1 MRVLAL
7 SSSLGCAL
15 FLCIAGAYAQ
25 TPAAKPAASYPAKPL
40 RIIIPYPPGGTSDI
54 LARLLGVKVTE
65 AWGQSV
71 LVDNRTGANGN
82 IGAEFVARA
91 PADGYTFLVTDIG
104 NLSVAPNVFKLNYDP
119 HRDLAT
125 VTTISYS
132 PHLLTTHPSLP
143 VKNIRELIAFAKS
156 QPGKLNLPT
165 GMGGAT
171 HFGAMEI
178 AQRTGIK
185 WTYIGTRGG
194 SDSSRSVMSGETE
207 ILLLGMLQTI
217 PHVKSG
223 RLKLIAVSSE
233 KRLASLPDTP
243 TISEGPGLAG
253 FISGSWQG
261 MLAPAKTPPEM
272 IEKVNAEMARIL
284 AMPDIKEKLQS
295 QGTEPLPTKPQ
306 EMAKW
311 MATEKDRNAKLIKAT
326 GFDINTIQ

>member
-1 MRVLAL
+1 MRFPAL
-7 SSSLGCAL
+7 CASLCCAT
-15 FLCIAGAYAQ
+15 FFCIGGAVAQ
-25 TPAAKPAASYPAKPL
+25 TPAAKPATSYPSKPL

-54 LARLLGVKVTE
+54 LARLLGVKLTE
-65 AWGQSV
+65 SWGQTV

-91 PADGYTFLVTDIG
+91 PADGYTYLVTDIG

-132 PHLLTTHPSLP
+132 PHMLTTHPSLP
-143 VKNIRELIAFAKS
+143 VKNIRELIAFAKAN
-156 QPGKLNLPT
+156 PGKLNLPT

-253 FISGSWQG
+253 FVSGSWQG
-261 MLAPAKTPPEM
+261 MLAPAKTPPEI
-272 IEKVNAEMARIL
+272 IEKMNAEMARIL
-284 AMPDIKEKLQS
+284 AMPDIKEKLQT
-295 QGTEPLPTKPQ
+295 QGTEPLPAKPQ
-306 EMAKW
+306 VMTKW
-311 MATEKDRNAKLIKAT
+311 MTTEKERNAKLI
-326 GFDINTIQ
+326 

>member
-1 MRVLAL
+1 MRIFAL
-7 SSSLGCAL
+7 RTSLCCAA
-15 FLCIAGAYAQ
+15 LCYVAAAGAQA
-25 TPAAKPAASYPAKPL
+25 PAAKPAAAFPSKPI

-54 LARLLGVKVTE
+54 LARLLGVKITE
-65 AWGQSV
+65 SWGQTV

-91 PADGYTFLVTDIG
+91 PADGYTYLVTDIG

-119 HRDLAT
+119 HRDLAA

-143 VKNIRELIAFAKS
+143 VRNIRDLIALAKS
-156 QPGKLNLPT
+156 NPGKLNLPT

-207 ILLLGMLQTI
+207 VLLLGMLQTL

-233 KRLASLPDTP
+233 KRIPSLPDTP
-243 TISEGPGLAG
+243 TIGEGPGLAG
-253 FISGSWQG
+253 FVSGSWQG

-284 AMPDIKEKLQS
+284 AMPDIKEKLQT
-295 QGTEPLPTKPQ
+295 QGTDPLPQKPQ
-306 EMAKW
+306 EMARW

-326 GFDINTIQ
+326 GFKLTE

>member
-7 SSSLGCAL
+7 CSSLGCAAS
-15 FLCIAGAYAQ
+15 LCISAAAAQ
-25 TPAAKPAASYPAKPL
+25 TPAAKPAASFPNKPL
-40 RIIIPYPPGGTSDI
+40 RVIIPYPPGGTSDI
-54 LARLLGVKVTE
+54 LARLVGVKITE
-65 AWGQSV
+65 SWNQSV
-71 LVDNRTGANGN
+71 LVENRTGANGN

-91 PADGYTFLVTDIG
+91 PADGYTYLVTDIG
-104 NLSVAPNVFKLNYDP
+104 NLSVAPNVFKLGYDP
-119 HRDLAT
+119 HKDLAT

-143 VKNIRELIAFAKS
+143 VKNIRDLIAFAKAN
-156 QPGKLNLPT
+156 PGKLNLPT

-185 WTYIGTRGG
+185 WAYIGTRGG
-194 SDSSRSVMSGETE
+194 ADSSRSVMSGETE

-233 KRLASLPDTP
+233 KRIPSLPDTP
-243 TISEGPGLAG
+243 TIGEGPGLAG
-253 FISGSWQG
+253 FVSGSWQG
-261 MLAPAKTPPEM
+261 MLAPAKTSPET

-284 AMPDIKEKLQS
+284 ALPDIREKLQS

-306 EMAKW
+306 DMAKW
-311 MATEKDRNAKLIKAT
+311 MATEKERNAKLIKAT
-326 GFDINTIQ
+326 GFDIKTIN

>member
-1 MRVLAL
+1 MRFVAL
-7 SSSLGCAL
+7 CCSVFCAAL
-15 FLCIAGAYAQ
+15 LCIAGAAAQ
-25 TPAAKPAASYPAKPL
+25 TAAKPAASYPSKPI

-54 LARLLGVKVTE
+54 LARLVGIKITE

-91 PADGYTFLVTDIG
+91 PADGYTYLVTDIG
-104 NLSVAPNVFKLNYDP
+104 NLSVAPNVFKLSYDP
-119 HRDLAT
+119 HKDLAP

-132 PHLLTTHPSLP
+132 PHLLTVHPSLP
-143 VKNIRELIAFAKS
+143 IKTTRDLIALAKS
-156 QPGKLNLPT
+156 NPGKLNLPT

-207 ILLLGMLQTI
+207 VLLLGMLQTL

-223 RLKLIAVSSE
+223 RLKLIAVSSD
-233 KRLASLPDTP
+233 KRIASLPDTP
-243 TISEGPGLAG
+243 TISETPGLAG
-253 FISGSWQG
+253 FVSGSWQG
-261 MLAPAKTPPEM
+261 MLAPAKAPPDIIDRM
-272 IEKVNAEMARIL
+272 NAEMASVL
-284 AMPDIKEKLQS
+284 GMADIKEKLQT

-311 MATEKDRNAKLIKAT
+311 MATEKERNAKLIRDT
-326 GFDINTIQ
+326 GFKISE

>member
-1 MRVLAL
+1 MRFLAL
-7 SSSLGCAL
+7 SSSLGCLA
-15 FLCIAGAYAQ
+15 FLCITGAGAQ
-25 TPAAKPAASYPAKPL
+25 TPAAKPAASYPSKPL

-54 LARLLGVKVTE
+54 LARLLGVKITE
-65 AWGQSV
+65 SWGQTV

-104 NLSVAPNVFKLNYDP
+104 NLSVAPNVFKLTYDP
-119 HRDLAT
+119 HKDLTA

-143 VKNIRELIAFAKS
+143 VKNLRELIAFAKAN
-156 QPGKLNLPT
+156 PGKLNLPT

-253 FISGSWQG
+253 FVSGSWQG
-261 MLAPAKTPPEM
+261 MLAPAKTPPE
-272 IEKVNAEMARIL
+272 IIDRVNAEMGRIL
-284 AMPDIKEKLQS
+284 ATADIKEKLQT
-295 QGTEPLPTKPQ
+295 QGTEPLPTSPQ
-306 EMAKW
+306 VMTKW
-311 MATEKDRNAKLIKAT
+311 MTTEKERNAKLIKDT
-326 GFDINTIQ
+326 GFKISD

>member
-1 MRVLAL
+1 MRCFASGTSLCCAAL
-7 SSSLGCAL
+7 L
-15 FLCIAGAYAQ
+15 FAANAGAQA
-25 TPAAKPAASYPAKPL
+25 PAAKPAAAFPAKPI

-54 LARLLGVKVTE
+54 LARLLGIKITE
-65 AWGQSV
+65 SWGQTV

-91 PADGYTFLVTDIG
+91 PADGYTYLVTDIG

-119 HRDLAT
+119 HKDLAP

-143 VKNIRELIAFAKS
+143 VKTLRDLIALAKAN
-156 QPGKLNLPT
+156 PGKLNLPT

-185 WTYIGTRGG
+185 WVYIGTRGG

-207 ILLLGMLQTI
+207 VLLLGMLQSL

-233 KRLASLPDTP
+233 KRIPSLPETP

-253 FISGSWQG
+253 FVSGSWQG
-261 MLAPAKTPPEM
+261 MLAPARTPPEM

-295 QGTEPLPTKPQ
+295 QGTEPLPTRPQ
-306 EMAKW
+306 EMGKW

-326 GFDINTIQ
+326 GFKLTE